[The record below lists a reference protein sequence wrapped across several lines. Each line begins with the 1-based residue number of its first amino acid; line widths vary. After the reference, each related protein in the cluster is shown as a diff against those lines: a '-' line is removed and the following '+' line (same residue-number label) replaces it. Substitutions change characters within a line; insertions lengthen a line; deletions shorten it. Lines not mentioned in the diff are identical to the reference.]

1 MKGLVLA
8 FSAAMSM
15 LILPPAHATPQD
27 DESAV
32 RQRVLAYV
40 TKVYGNGTSL
50 AAAAT
55 TFAQAA
61 GELWLATARTQRY
74 DQSMTV
80 RAGIAEIC
88 FRGLL
93 VYSGVSDADAAI
105 AELEHTIAS
114 SPGLYAGELYAV
126 AFAQQNPLHLAMPP
140 SQACDQSGIAIP

>member
-1 MKGLVLA
+1 MKKLILA
-8 FSAAMSM
+8 GFAAMSM
-15 LILPPAHATPQD
+15 FILSPAHANPQD

-40 TKVYGNGTSL
+40 TKAYGNGTSL

-74 DQSMTV
+74 DQAMTE
-80 RAGIAEIC
+80 RAGIAELC

-93 VYSGVSDADAAI
+93 VYSGVTDPDTAI

-126 AFAQQNPLHLAMPP
+126 AFAQQNPLHMAMSP
-140 SQACDQSGIAIP
+140 SQACEQSGIAIP